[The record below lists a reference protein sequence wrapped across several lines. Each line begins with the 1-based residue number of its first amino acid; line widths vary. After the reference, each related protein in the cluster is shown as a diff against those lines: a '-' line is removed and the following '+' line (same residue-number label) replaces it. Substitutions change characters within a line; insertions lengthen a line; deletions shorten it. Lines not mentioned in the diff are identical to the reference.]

1 MSLVNFRNYE
11 SLDLDLEPGLILMHG
26 DNGQGKSNLLEAL
39 YLLAIAKSPR
49 TSSDKELVRLD
60 SVADGSYS
68 SVSATIQL
76 EDGPIRV
83 QLDFKTV
90 LPSPDGPEQPQTEA
104 QGAHAEGMSVQKYV
118 RVNGA
123 PRRAADLVG
132 QVMAVMFSADDL
144 QLVYGSPT
152 VRRRYLDILISQLDR
167 RYLRSLQRYQRV
179 MAQRNHLLRMI
190 REGRSREDELDYWNE
205 ELVSEGR
212 YVMSERVHAVSELSK
227 QAGPIHGELT
237 GQSETL
243 ELVYR
248 PSVPSGADD
257 SLEAV
262 AEKLRGALDE
272 QRTREIA
279 QGVTL
284 SGPHRDDL
292 QLLIDGVDVGVYASR
307 GQSRTATL
315 AMRLAEA
322 QYLADRRG
330 QRPVLLLDDVLS
342 ELDSTRRAH
351 VLDRVS
357 DYEQCFIT
365 TTGADSIEKRF
376 LSRMRRLSVRGGR
389 VEAVEAHGITDDPAL
404 NKLGNNEKD
413 GTHDAP

>member
-1 MSLVNFRNYE
+1 
-11 SLDLDLEPGLILMHG
+11 
-26 DNGQGKSNLLEAL
+26 
-39 YLLAIAKSPR
+39 
-49 TSSDKELVRLD
+49 
-60 SVADGSYS
+60 
-68 SVSATIQL
+68 
-76 EDGPIRV
+76 
-83 QLDFKTV
+83 
-90 LPSPDGPEQPQTEA
+90 
-104 QGAHAEGMSVQKYV
+104 MSVQKYV
-118 RVNGA
+118 RVNGV
-123 PRRAADLVG
+123 PRRASDLVG

-144 QLVYGSPT
+144 QLVYGSPA

-167 RYLRSLQRYQRV
+167 RYLRALQRYQRV

-190 REGRSREDELDYWNE
+190 RSGGSRMDELDYWND

-212 YVMSERVHAVSELSK
+212 YLMLERGRTVRELSR
-227 QAGPIHGELT
+227 QAGPIHSELT
-237 GQSETL
+237 GQGESL

-248 PSVPSGADD
+248 PSVSSDTDD
-257 SLEAV
+257 SLEALG
-262 AEKLRGALDE
+262 EKLHAALHE
-272 QRTREIA
+272 QRAREIA

-330 QRPVLLLDDVLS
+330 QRPILLLDDVLS
-342 ELDSTRRAH
+342 ELDAARRNH

-365 TTGADSIEKRF
+365 TTGADPIEERF
-376 LSRMRRLSVRGGR
+376 LSQMRRVSVRSGR
-389 VEAVEAHGITDDPAL
+389 VEEEGEPGAIDDPVL
-404 NKLGNNEKD
+404 EESRNNEQNAAD
-413 GTHDAP
+413 DTV